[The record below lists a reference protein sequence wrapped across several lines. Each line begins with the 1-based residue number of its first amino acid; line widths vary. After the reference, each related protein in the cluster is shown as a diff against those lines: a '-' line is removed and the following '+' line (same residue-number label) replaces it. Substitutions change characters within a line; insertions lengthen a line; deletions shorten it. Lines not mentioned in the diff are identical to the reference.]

1 MKDTKKKLPSLSDS
15 DIVTRS
21 NSQNEQ
27 IASGS
32 GLRKAS
38 TIAMAL
44 AFTTASATMFTSCAD
59 FADCDT
65 DVTTYADPAAD
76 SYDDGSYDTGTYADS
91 YDYGQYDI
99 SDSDTTRSADTR
111 CDW

>member
-1 MKDTKKKLPSLSDS
+1 MKDTNKKLPSLSDS
-15 DIVTRS
+15 DIVTS
-21 NSQNEQ
+21 NAPQKGQ
-27 IASGS
+27 IASGA
-32 GLRKAS
+32 GMRKVS

-44 AFTTASATMFTSCAD
+44 AFTTASATMFSACAD
-59 FADCDT
+59 FTDCDT

-76 SYDDGSYDTGTYADS
+76 SYDTGAYDTGSNADP

-99 SDSDTTRSADTR
+99 SDTDTTRAADTR